1 MMALHGVWLPPP
13 SLHGTWSWTLTDAHL
28 RPSQQIMPHN
38 SYNKYVQSYWASEEL
53 KDKSEFLQ
61 HVNRINGFII
71 PWCVNT
77 ADDGCCFYCF
87 SVLRK
92 IGGEWIF
99 LGGVDGCPVRSIDA
113 DHIDNF
119 FYTTE
124 GREKMRELAQTP
136 FPSEHHVDYWY
147 GSKNRPQ
154 VAILPKVDIMGDNDP
169 NKIHFSEVGW
179 DLSHDVNWDL
189 NTGESPKK
197 KKTKLDLL
205 KKKTQ
210 GACVRY
216 RVGQAFNLGLVNIWS
231 HQTQAAAYNM
241 NNYSTLQRRFPV
253 RHPSNCNNDS
263 YLEIRATRRTVLSQR
278 GCGPRQRGPCS
289 PLGHHTGGPP
299 SHGRSGCTSGQKQ
312 CPRHG

>member
-1 MMALHGVWLPPP
+1 MVEFYHHVSDVEDNYHAANAVNNLIQYPVTSGPAIHRGWPRMSLRSISDDANQEQETIIRMMALHGVWLPPP

-53 KDKSEFLQ
+53 KDNSEFLQ

-71 PWCVNT
+71 PWCVKT

-113 DHIDNF
+113 DHIVNF

-136 FPSEHHVDYWY
+136 FPSEHRVDYWY

-154 VAILPKVDIMGDNDP
+154 VAILPKVDLTGDNDP
-169 NKIHFSEVGW
+169 KKIHFSEVGW

-205 KKKTQ
+205 KKKH
-210 GACVRY
+210 
-216 RVGQAFNLGLVNIWS
+216 RVLVYD
-231 HQTQAAAYNM
+231 TELVKPL
-241 NNYSTLQRRFPV
+241 TL
-253 RHPSNCNNDS
+253 DS
-263 YLEIRATRRTVLSQR
+263 
-278 GCGPRQRGPCS
+278 
-289 PLGHHTGGPP
+289 
-299 SHGRSGCTSGQKQ
+299 
-312 CPRHG
+312 